1 MPTFSLTID
10 GVSIPKSNCIMP
22 AKYNDHLDEQLD
34 MATVSVF
41 GVTTEIFKPFCKVTI
56 TAEGAPRENE
66 PTIVKHYR
74 LMSDMGTE
82 SPNGTGKY
90 RHDLTLIEETK
101 FLEGFLVE
109 SLCVTNAGGR
119 QYTQVT
125 PTIDTA
131 QGDKPV
137 DILFTDDNK
146 TPYAISD
153 LFNLPNITPFSY
165 SGTGMI
171 DYQQTI
177 KVTLTNSK
185 NQSGTVVYNNTST
198 SFTGTVNQSVSIS
211 SGANVFEYEYS
222 YSYNLHGADVS
233 VTQKST
239 FTIYGQ
245 PNYYPL
251 KPWTYK
257 EVIERALE
265 LCEPRIW
272 NKTATR
278 TEART
283 QSVTVYPTGT
293 TGRRTFSETIAVTDG
308 TVESISITNKSE
320 LIPLGIIASASVR
333 PGGFSIN
340 GTAPEVGYA
349 SYIIDV
355 SYTVSM
361 IGDYVVPPRFNF
373 RYNDPNDAHEID
385 VFDNL
390 APEFTFTRCTLR
402 ELLQE
407 IGGALNK
414 EPRLDENDNV
424 YFVDFGGKETATF
437 LSAKTNTVKLLNQY
451 PYIKKTQSW
460 ELEQACTRLDAHV
473 DNFVNQISVGDATV
487 GQPYLDGAQSLRT
500 DSAYVR
506 VTEETAIFPS
516 ALPILKINAFRWVD
530 RDGLA
535 GNTWARYDIT
545 NFVFEKTVYDSQLS
559 NYSTAYPVSKA
570 YGIYYTQGE
579 KNIGGLFFE
588 NTEWSGGIF
597 ANPAIVNILRA
608 VTGNNSLLSGA
619 SAADYAKLCFELEY
633 IPIYSARVQHGKQYT
648 GDFLAFPRTI
658 AHNQSANMVEAQYYG
673 ENIKGMAE
681 RLGNVEKAFTFQC
694 RYASTIPQAGQKWD
708 DDYFI
713 SDVAVEITNPCF
725 KVTVGL
731 TKNFNRMSKY
741 IGANSYRRIYEV
753 SERMV
758 QERNTIYT
766 DYLVIV
772 PDSYMA
778 PMEYSADFLFG
789 FYGFTGVYSTFT
801 QTRYSIATRFGIMEK
816 VSSVRIQGETKNGN
830 ETLPEV
836 ILPVVAS
843 AFGNVMEFSYSFQD
857 NFSAGQK
864 IVYQQND
871 NITGYFTTEVQY
883 CDYYGRMYYEN
894 IDFLSVNTTTASNT
908 PPTNP
913 DELPEY
919 VTYVSNP
926 NLTRVAGTGSNTPI
940 ICRKDSREAL
950 SGVYAVEFVTTMK
963 DYVIGSALASN
974 NIMVSGM
981 NANAKAQIVILQNP
995 IDKLSRYVD
1004 LSAGNVAATYEVG
1017 INLLGT
1023 FDTPYIRSLGVSATA
1038 AGAAWAIVTPKYNGT
1053 SYTVEDEDGNTE
1065 TFTPQYGGEL
1075 LVGQNTTVNVGDT
1088 IARFKIV
1095 GTHDIFKFI
1104 EEQED

>member
-1 MPTFSLTID
+1 MPTYSLTID

-66 PTIVKHYR
+66 PTITRYYR
-74 LMSDMGTE
+74 LMEDRAEE
-82 SPNGTGKY
+82 SPVGTGKY

-131 QGDKPV
+131 QGDTPV

-165 SGTGMI
+165 SGTGMT
-171 DYQQTI
+171 DYQQTL

-185 NQSGTVVYNNTST
+185 NQSGTVVYNDTST
-198 SFTGTVNQSVSIS
+198 SFTGTVSQSVSIS

-272 NKTATR
+272 NKGA
-278 TEART
+278 
-283 QSVTVYPTGT
+283 
-293 TGRRTFSETIAVTDG
+293 
-308 TVESISITNKSE
+308 
-320 LIPLGIIASASVR
+320 
-333 PGGFSIN
+333 
-340 GTAPEVGYA
+340 
-349 SYIIDV
+349 
-355 SYTVSM
+355 
-361 IGDYVVPPRFNF
+361 GDYIVPPRFTF

-424 YFVDFGGKETATF
+424 YFVDFGGKEMATF
-437 LSAKTNTVKLLNQY
+437 LSAKTNTVKPLNQY

-608 VTGNNSLLSGA
+608 VTGNDSLLSGA

-694 RYASTIPQAGQKWD
+694 QYASTIPQAGQKWD

-772 PDSYMA
+772 PSSYTPTA
-778 PMEYSADFLFG
+778 YSADFLFG
-789 FYGFTGVYSTFT
+789 FYGFTGIYSTFT

-864 IVYQQND
+864 IVAQQIN
-871 NITGYFTTEVQY
+871 NNTSYFTTEVQY
-883 CDYYGRMYYEN
+883 CDYHGRMYYEN

-926 NLTRVAGTGSNTPI
+926 NLKSVAGTGSNTPI

-995 IDKLSRYVD
+995 LDKLSRYID

-1023 FDTPYIRSLGVSATA
+1023 FDTPFIRSLGVSATA

-1075 LVGQNTTVNVGDT
+1075 LVGQNITVNVGDT
-1088 IARFKIV
+1088 IAQFKIV

>member
-1 MPTFSLTID
+1 MPTYSLTID

-131 QGDKPV
+131 QGDTPV

-165 SGTGMI
+165 SGTGMT
-171 DYQQTI
+171 DYQQTL

-185 NQSGTVVYNNTST
+185 NQSGTVVYNDTST
-198 SFTGTVNQSVSIS
+198 SFTGTVSQSVSIS

-272 NKTATR
+272 NKT
-278 TEART
+278 TE
-283 QSVTVYPTGT
+283 
-293 TGRRTFSETIAVTDG
+293 E
-308 TVESISITNKSE
+308 
-320 LIPLGIIASASVR
+320 
-333 PGGFSIN
+333 
-340 GTAPEVGYA
+340 
-349 SYIIDV
+349 
-355 SYTVSM
+355 
-361 IGDYVVPPRFNF
+361 YVVPPRFTF

-424 YFVDFGGKETATF
+424 YFVDFGGTELATF
-437 LSAKTNTVKLLNQY
+437 LSAKTNTVKPLNEY

-506 VTEETAIFPS
+506 VAEETAIFPS
-516 ALPILKINAFRWVD
+516 ALPILKINAFHWVD

-608 VTGNNSLLSGA
+608 VTGNNSLLNGA

-772 PDSYMA
+772 PGDYPA
-778 PMEYSADFLFG
+778 PTNYGYDFLFLSDG
-789 FYGFTGVYSTFT
+789 FENVYNTFFVIYGLSHART
-801 QTRYSIATRFGIMEK
+801 K
-816 VSSVRIQGETKNGN
+816 VSAAIIQGETKNGN

-843 AFGNVMEFSYSFQD
+843 AFGNVMEFSWSYKD

-883 CDYYGRMYYEN
+883 CDYYGRLYYEN
-894 IDFLSVNTTTASNT
+894 ISLMCMGDTVLAD
-908 PPTNP
+908 P
-913 DELPEY
+913 DALPEY
-919 VTYVSNP
+919 SADTSDTNYPIAKTVSNY
-926 NLTRVAGTGSNTPI
+926 PI
-940 ICRKDSREAL
+940 VCRKDSREAL
-950 SGVYAVEFVTTMK
+950 SGTYAVEFVTTMK
-963 DYVIGSALASN
+963 DIVIGSALASN
-974 NIMVSGM
+974 NPLVAGFG
-981 NANAKAQIVILQNP
+981 AQRPPRLYILKKPLN
-995 IDKLSRYVD
+995 KLSRYVD
-1004 LSAGNVAATYEVG
+1004 LSDDNVAWWTSIVNSPTVTGLVITLENQNGPA
-1017 INLLGT
+1017 
-1023 FDTPYIRSLGVSATA
+1023 PYIKSDGFESTVS
-1038 AGAAWAIVTPKYNGT
+1038 GAAWAIVTPKYNGT

-1088 IARFKIV
+1088 IAQFKIV

>member
-1 MPTFSLTID
+1 MPTYSLTID

-41 GVTTEIFKPFCKVTI
+41 GVTTEIFKPFCKVSI
-56 TAEGAPRENE
+56 SAEGAARENE
-66 PTIVKHYR
+66 PTITRYYR
-74 LMSDMGTE
+74 LMEDRAEE
-82 SPNGTGKY
+82 SPVGTGKY

-131 QGDKPV
+131 QGDTSV

-153 LFNLPNITPFSY
+153 LFKLPNITPFSY

-272 NKTATR
+272 NKTT
-278 TEART
+278 
-283 QSVTVYPTGT
+283 
-293 TGRRTFSETIAVTDG
+293 
-308 TVESISITNKSE
+308 
-320 LIPLGIIASASVR
+320 
-333 PGGFSIN
+333 
-340 GTAPEVGYA
+340 
-349 SYIIDV
+349 
-355 SYTVSM
+355 
-361 IGDYVVPPRFNF
+361 GDYVVPPRFTF

-424 YFVDFGGKETATF
+424 YFVDFGGKELATF
-437 LSAKTNTVKLLNQY
+437 LSAKTNTVKPLNEY

-535 GNTWARYDIT
+535 GTTWARYDIT

-570 YGIYYTQGE
+570 YGVYYTQGE

-588 NTEWSGGIF
+588 NTEWSGGVF

-608 VTGNNSLLSGA
+608 VTGNNSLLNGA

-772 PDSYMA
+772 PGDYTVPTSYGN
-778 PMEYSADFLFG
+778 DFLFLSDG
-789 FYGFTGVYSTFT
+789 FENVYNTFFVVYGLSHART
-801 QTRYSIATRFGIMEK
+801 K
-816 VSSVRIQGETKNGN
+816 VSAAIIQGETKNGN

-843 AFGNVMEFSYSFQD
+843 AFGNVMEFSWSYKD

-871 NITGYFTTEVQY
+871 NITGYFTTEVQC

-894 IDFLSVNTTTASNT
+894 ISLMCMDDTVLAD
-908 PPTNP
+908 P
-913 DELPEY
+913 DALPEY
-919 VTYVSNP
+919 SADTSDTNYPIAKTVSNY
-926 NLTRVAGTGSNTPI
+926 PI
-940 ICRKDSREAL
+940 VCRKDSREAL
-950 SGVYAVEFVTTMK
+950 SGTYAVEFVTTMK
-963 DYVIGSALASN
+963 DIVIGSALASN
-974 NIMVSGM
+974 NPLVAGFG
-981 NANAKAQIVILQNP
+981 AQRPPRLYILKKPLN
-995 IDKLSRYVD
+995 KLSRYVD
-1004 LSAGNVAATYEVG
+1004 LSDDNVAWWTSIVNSPTVTG
-1017 INLLGT
+1017 LVIT
-1023 FDTPYIRSLGVSATA
+1023 FENQNGSAPYIQSGGFESTVS
-1038 AGAAWAIVTPKYNGT
+1038 GAAWAIVTPKYNGT

-1075 LVGQNTTVNVGDT
+1075 LIGQNITVNVGDT
-1088 IARFKIV
+1088 IAQFKIV

>member
-1 MPTFSLTID
+1 MPTYSLTID

-41 GVTTEIFKPFCKVTI
+41 GVTTEIFKPFCKVSISVT
-56 TAEGAPRENE
+56 GAQRENE
-66 PTIVKHYR
+66 PTITRYYR
-74 LMSDMGTE
+74 LMEDRAEE
-82 SPNGTGKY
+82 SPVGTGKY

-119 QYTQVT
+119 NYERLYPVLENVEYSFGT
-125 PTIDTA
+125 PSASDVLTSS
-131 QGDKPV
+131 
-137 DILFTDDNK
+137 FE
-146 TPYAISD
+146 TPA
-153 LFNLPNITPFSY
+153 L
-165 SGTGMI
+165 
-171 DYQQTI
+171 
-177 KVTLTNSK
+177 
-185 NQSGTVVYNNTST
+185 TST
-198 SFTGTVNQSVSIS
+198 SIAFPSAGYIYTNLTTIPTSEMGYIELSAVVQYPDGTSENFNYAGNDPLASPGSFMPK
-211 SGANVFEYEYS
+211 SGINRI
-222 YSYNLHGADVS
+222 
-233 VTQKST
+233 TWTST
-239 FTIYGQ
+239 IQNGNYRLKYDTYIYGQ

-272 NKTATR
+272 NKTR
-278 TEART
+278 E
-283 QSVTVYPTGT
+283 
-293 TGRRTFSETIAVTDG
+293 
-308 TVESISITNKSE
+308 
-320 LIPLGIIASASVR
+320 
-333 PGGFSIN
+333 
-340 GTAPEVGYA
+340 
-349 SYIIDV
+349 
-355 SYTVSM
+355 
-361 IGDYVVPPRFNF
+361 DYVVPPRFTF

-424 YFVDFGGKETATF
+424 YFVDFGGKELATF
-437 LSAKTNTVKLLNQY
+437 LSAKTNTVKPLNQY

-506 VTEETAIFPS
+506 VTEDTAIFPS

-535 GNTWARYDIT
+535 GTTWARYDIT

-608 VTGNNSLLSGA
+608 VTGNNSLLNGA

-778 PMEYSADFLFG
+778 PTEYSADFLFG

-883 CDYYGRMYYEN
+883 CDYHGRMYYEN

-913 DELPEY
+913 DDLPEY
-919 VTYVSNP
+919 VTYASNP
-926 NLTRVAGTGSNTPI
+926 NLTRVAGTGSNAPI

-995 IDKLSRYVD
+995 LDKLSRYVD

-1023 FDTPYIRSLGVSATA
+1023 FDTPFIHSLGVSATA

>member
-1 MPTFSLTID
+1 MPTYSLTID

-22 AKYNDHLDEQLD
+22 AKYSDHLDEQLD
-34 MATVSVF
+34 MATISVF
-41 GVTTEIFKPFCKVTI
+41 GVTTEIFKPFCKVSI
-56 TAEGAPRENE
+56 SAEGAARENE
-66 PTIVKHYR
+66 PTITRYYR
-74 LMSDMGTE
+74 LMEDRAEE
-82 SPNGTGKY
+82 SPIGTGKY

-131 QGDKPV
+131 QGDTSV

-153 LFNLPNITPFSY
+153 LFKLPNITPFSY

-185 NQSGTVVYNNTST
+185 NQSGTVVYNDTST
-198 SFTGTVNQSVSIS
+198 SFTGTVSQSVSIS

-272 NKTATR
+272 NKRA
-278 TEART
+278 E
-283 QSVTVYPTGT
+283 
-293 TGRRTFSETIAVTDG
+293 
-308 TVESISITNKSE
+308 
-320 LIPLGIIASASVR
+320 
-333 PGGFSIN
+333 
-340 GTAPEVGYA
+340 
-349 SYIIDV
+349 
-355 SYTVSM
+355 
-361 IGDYVVPPRFNF
+361 DYVVAPRFTF
-373 RYNDPNDAHEID
+373 RYNDPSDAHEID

-424 YFVDFGGKETATF
+424 YFVDFGGKEMATF
-437 LSAKTNTVKLLNQY
+437 LSAKTNTVKPLNQY

-535 GNTWARYDIT
+535 GTTWARYDIT

-588 NTEWSGGIF
+588 NTEWSGGVF

-608 VTGNNSLLSGA
+608 VTGNDNLLSGA

-713 SDVAVEITNPCF
+713 SDVAVEISNPCF

-772 PDSYMA
+772 PGDYPA
-778 PMEYSADFLFG
+778 PTNYGYDFLFLSDG
-789 FYGFTGVYSTFT
+789 FENVYNTFFVVYELSHART
-801 QTRYSIATRFGIMEK
+801 K
-816 VSSVRIQGETKNGN
+816 VSAAIIQGETKNGN

-843 AFGNVMEFSYSFQD
+843 AFGNVMEFSWSYKD

-883 CDYYGRMYYEN
+883 CDYYGRLYYEN
-894 IDFLSVNTTTASNT
+894 ISLICMGDTVLAD
-908 PPTNP
+908 P
-913 DELPEY
+913 DALPEY
-919 VTYVSNP
+919 SADTSDTNYPIAKTVSNY
-926 NLTRVAGTGSNTPI
+926 PI
-940 ICRKDSREAL
+940 VCRKDSREAL
-950 SGVYAVEFVTTMK
+950 SGTYAVEFVTTMK
-963 DYVIGSALASN
+963 DYVIGSALASLN
-974 NIMVSGM
+974 PLVIGFG
-981 NANAKAQIVILQNP
+981 AQRPPRLYILKKPLN
-995 IDKLSRYVD
+995 KLSRYVD
-1004 LSAGNVAATYEVG
+1004 LSDDNVVWWQSIVNSPTVTG
-1017 INLLGT
+1017 LVIT
-1023 FDTPYIRSLGVSATA
+1023 FENQNGPAPYIKSDGLESTVS
-1038 AGAAWAIVTPKYNGT
+1038 GKAWAIATPKYNGT

-1075 LVGQNTTVNVGDT
+1075 LIGQNTEIAVGDT
-1088 IARFKIV
+1088 IAQFKIV

>member
-1 MPTFSLTID
+1 MPTYSLTIN

-131 QGDKPV
+131 QGDTPV

-153 LFNLPNITPFSY
+153 LFKLPNITPFSY

-185 NQSGTVVYNNTST
+185 NQSGTVVYNDTST
-198 SFTGTVNQSVSIS
+198 SFTGAVNQSVSIL

-222 YSYNLHGADVS
+222 YSYNLHGTDVS

-272 NKTATR
+272 NKT
-278 TEART
+278 TE
-283 QSVTVYPTGT
+283 
-293 TGRRTFSETIAVTDG
+293 D
-308 TVESISITNKSE
+308 
-320 LIPLGIIASASVR
+320 
-333 PGGFSIN
+333 
-340 GTAPEVGYA
+340 
-349 SYIIDV
+349 YI
-355 SYTVSM
+355 
-361 IGDYVVPPRFNF
+361 VPPRFTF
-373 RYNDPNDAHEID
+373 RYNDPNDAHETD

-424 YFVDFGGKETATF
+424 YFVDFGGTELATF
-437 LSAKTNTVKLLNQY
+437 LSAKTNTVKPLNQY

-487 GQPYLDGAQSLRT
+487 GQPYLDGAQSMRT

-535 GNTWARYDIT
+535 GTTWARYDIT

-608 VTGNNSLLSGA
+608 VTGNNSLLNGA
-619 SAADYAKLCFELEY
+619 EAADYAKLCFELEY

-778 PMEYSADFLFG
+778 PMEYSDDFLFG

-864 IVYQQND
+864 IVAQQVN
-871 NITGYFTTEVQY
+871 NNTSYFTTAVQY

-926 NLTRVAGTGSNTPI
+926 NLTSVAGTGSNTPI

-981 NANAKAQIVILQNP
+981 NENAKAQIVILKKP

-1004 LSAGNVAATYEVG
+1004 LSAGNVAATYEVSVD
-1017 INLLGT
+1017 LLGT

-1075 LVGQNTTVNVGDT
+1075 LIGQNTTVNVGDT
-1088 IARFKIV
+1088 IAQFKIV

-1104 EEQED
+1104 EDQED

>member
-1 MPTFSLTID
+1 MPTCSLTID

-22 AKYNDHLDEQLD
+22 AKYNEHLDEQLD

-131 QGDKPV
+131 QGDTPV

-146 TPYAISD
+146 TPYTISD
-153 LFNLPNITPFSY
+153 LFNLPNITPYSY

-185 NQSGTVVYNNTST
+185 NQSGTIVYNNTST
-198 SFTGTVNQSVSIS
+198 SFTGTVSQSVSIS

-222 YSYNLHGADVS
+222 YSYNLHGTDVS

-245 PNYYPL
+245 TNYYPL

-265 LCEPRIW
+265 LCEPLIW
-272 NKTATR
+272 DFGATKIQ
-278 TEART
+278 T
-283 QSVTVYPTGT
+283 QNQSMEISLNGNPPS
-293 TGRRTFSETIAVTDG
+293 FSETG
-308 TVESISITNKSE
+308 TITG
-320 LIPLGIIASASVR
+320 GIISSAVILNKAEFIRAGIRIGITYTDTTYTVTASANSTPV
-333 PGGFSIN
+333 PIL
-340 GTAPEVGYA
+340 TAQ
-349 SYIIDV
+349 IKI
-355 SYTVSM
+355 TVQSQ
-361 IGDYVVPPRFNF
+361 GDYVVPPRFTF
-373 RYNDPNDAHEID
+373 RYNDPNNAHEID

-424 YFVDFGGKETATF
+424 YFVDFGGKELATF
-437 LSAKTNTVKLLNQY
+437 LSAKTNTVKPLNEY

-516 ALPILKINAFRWVD
+516 ALPILKINTFRWVD

-535 GNTWARYDIT
+535 GTTWARYDIT

-570 YGIYYTQGE
+570 YGVYYTQGE

-588 NTEWSGGIF
+588 NTEWSGGVF

-658 AHNQSANMVEAQYYG
+658 AHNQSANMVEAQYFG

-741 IGANSYRRIYEV
+741 IGANSYRRIFEV

-772 PDSYMA
+772 PDSYTV
-778 PMEYSADFLFG
+778 PTEYSADFLFG
-789 FYGFTGVYSTFT
+789 FYGFTGVYSTFK
-801 QTRYSIATRFGIMEK
+801 QERYTGATRFGIMEK

-894 IDFLSVNTTTASNT
+894 VDFLSVDTTSSSPN

-919 VTYVSNP
+919 VTCGSRP

-981 NANAKAQIVILQNP
+981 NANAKAQIVILKKP

-1004 LSAGNVAATYEVG
+1004 LSAGNVAATYEVSVD
-1017 INLLGT
+1017 LLGT
-1023 FDTPYIRSLGVSATA
+1023 FNTPYIRSLGVSATA

-1053 SYTVEDEDGNTE
+1053 PYTVEDEDGNTE

-1075 LVGQNTTVNVGDT
+1075 LVGQNITVNVGDT

>member
-1 MPTFSLTID
+1 MPTYSLTID

-41 GVTTEIFKPFCKVTI
+41 GVTTEIFKPFCKVSI
-56 TAEGAPRENE
+56 SAEGAARENE
-66 PTIVKHYR
+66 PTITRYYR
-74 LMSDMGTE
+74 LMEDRAEE
-82 SPNGTGKY
+82 SPVGTGKY

-109 SLCVTNAGGR
+109 SLCVTNAGGI
-119 QYTQVT
+119 QYEEVT
-125 PTIDTA
+125 ASLTNTEGGIA
-131 QGDKPV
+131 NNLVG
-137 DILFTDDNK
+137 LSNLK
-146 TPYAISD
+146 TPVLIGQSVTLPYPNPDD
-153 LFNLPNITPFSY
+153 LGGTTRY
-165 SGTGMI
+165 SGLITITYNDGTTDNLAILSDGSIAKGGTFVAKTGINIISYNYELFDTNPLNPTPAI
-171 DYQQTI
+171 DYAGEI
-177 KVTLTNSK
+177 N
-185 NQSGTVVYNNTST
+185 
-198 SFTGTVNQSVSIS
+198 
-211 SGANVFEYEYS
+211 
-222 YSYNLHGADVS
+222 
-233 VTQKST
+233 
-239 FTIYGQ
+239 IYGQ

-251 KPWTYK
+251 KPWTYLD
-257 EVIERALE
+257 VINRALE
-265 LCEPRIW
+265 LCEPLIW
-272 NKTATR
+272 DFGATKIQ
-278 TEART
+278 T
-283 QSVTVYPTGT
+283 QNQSMEISLNGNPPS
-293 TGRRTFSETIAVTDG
+293 FSETG
-308 TVESISITNKSE
+308 TITG
-320 LIPLGIIASASVR
+320 GIISSAVILNKAEFIRAGIRIGITYTDTTYTVTASANSTPV
-333 PGGFSIN
+333 PIL
-340 GTAPEVGYA
+340 TAQIE
-349 SYIIDV
+349 I
-355 SYTVSM
+355 TVQSQ
-361 IGDYVVPPRFNF
+361 GDYVVPPRFTF

-473 DNFVNQISVGDATV
+473 DNFVNQISVGNSTI
-487 GQPYLDGAQSLRT
+487 GQPFLGGAQSLRT
-500 DSAYVR
+500 DSAYIR
-506 VTEETAIFPS
+506 VTEDSAIFPS

-535 GNTWARYDIT
+535 GSAWARYDIT

-559 NYSTAYPVSKA
+559 NYSTAYPASKA

-694 RYASTIPQAGQKWD
+694 QYASTIPQAGQKWD

-772 PDSYMA
+772 PDSYTV
-778 PMEYSADFLFG
+778 PTEYSADFLFS
-789 FYGFTGVYSTFT
+789 FYGFTGIYSTFK
-801 QTRYSIATRFGIMEK
+801 QERYTGATRFGIMEK

-836 ILPVVAS
+836 MLPVVAS
-843 AFGNVMEFSYSFQD
+843 AFGNVMEFSYSFKD

-864 IVYQQND
+864 IVYQNND

-894 IDFLSVNTTTASNT
+894 VDFLSVDTTSSSPN

-919 VTYVSNP
+919 VTYSSRP

-963 DYVIGSALASN
+963 DYVIGSALAVN

-981 NANAKAQIVILQNP
+981 NANAKAQIVILKKP

-1004 LSAGNVAATYEVG
+1004 LSAGNVAATYEVSVD
-1017 INLLGT
+1017 LLGT
-1023 FDTPYIRSLGVSATA
+1023 FETPYVRSLGVSATA

-1088 IARFKIV
+1088 IAQFKIV

-1104 EEQED
+1104 EDQED

>member
-1 MPTFSLTID
+1 MPTYSLTID

-41 GVTTEIFKPFCKVTI
+41 GVTTEIFKPFCKVLI
-56 TAEGAPRENE
+56 SAEGAARENE

-131 QGDKPV
+131 QGDTPV

-165 SGTGMI
+165 SGTGMTN
-171 DYQQTI
+171 YQQTI
-177 KVTLTNSK
+177 KVTLINSK
-185 NQSGTVVYNNTST
+185 NQSGTVVYNDTST
-198 SFTGTVNQSVSIS
+198 SFTGTVSQSVSIS

-222 YSYNLHGADVS
+222 YSYNLHGADAS

-272 NKTATR
+272 NKTT
-278 TEART
+278 
-283 QSVTVYPTGT
+283 
-293 TGRRTFSETIAVTDG
+293 
-308 TVESISITNKSE
+308 
-320 LIPLGIIASASVR
+320 
-333 PGGFSIN
+333 
-340 GTAPEVGYA
+340 
-349 SYIIDV
+349 
-355 SYTVSM
+355 
-361 IGDYVVPPRFNF
+361 GDYIVPPRFTF

-424 YFVDFGGKETATF
+424 YFVDFGGKELATF
-437 LSAKTNTVKLLNQY
+437 LSAKTNTVKPLNEY

-506 VTEETAIFPS
+506 VTEDTAIFPS

-535 GNTWARYDIT
+535 GSAWARYDIT

-772 PDSYMA
+772 PGDYPA
-778 PMEYSADFLFG
+778 PTNYGYDFLFLSDG
-789 FYGFTGVYSTFT
+789 FENVYNTFFVIYGLSHART
-801 QTRYSIATRFGIMEK
+801 K
-816 VSSVRIQGETKNGN
+816 VSAAIIQGETKNGN

-843 AFGNVMEFSYSFQD
+843 AFGNVMEFSWSYKD

-883 CDYYGRMYYEN
+883 CDYYGRLYYEN
-894 IDFLSVNTTTASNT
+894 ISLLCMGDSVLAD
-908 PPTNP
+908 P
-913 DELPEY
+913 DALPEY
-919 VTYVSNP
+919 SADTSDTNYPIAKTVSNY
-926 NLTRVAGTGSNTPI
+926 PI
-940 ICRKDSREAL
+940 VCRKDSREAL
-950 SGVYAVEFVTTMK
+950 SGTYAVEFVTTMK
-963 DYVIGSALASN
+963 DIVIGSALSSN
-974 NIMVSGM
+974 NPLVAGFGAQR
-981 NANAKAQIVILQNP
+981 NAYLYILKKPLN
-995 IDKLSRYVD
+995 KLSRYVD
-1004 LSAGNVAATYEVG
+1004 LSDDNVAWWTSIVNSSTVTG
-1017 INLLGT
+1017 FVIT
-1023 FDTPYIRSLGVSATA
+1023 FENQNGPAPYIQSGGLESTVS
-1038 AGAAWAIVTPKYNGT
+1038 GKAWAIATPKYNGT

-1075 LVGQNTTVNVGDT
+1075 LIGQNTEIAVGDT
-1088 IARFKIV
+1088 IAQFKIV

>member
-1 MPTFSLTID
+1 MPTYSLTID

-131 QGDKPV
+131 QGDTPV

-165 SGTGMI
+165 SGTGMT

-185 NQSGTVVYNNTST
+185 NQSGTVVYNDTST
-198 SFTGTVNQSVSIS
+198 SFTGTVSQSVSIS

-245 PNYYPL
+245 PNYCPL

-265 LCEPRIW
+265 LCEPLIW
-272 NKTATR
+272 DFGATKIQ
-278 TEART
+278 T
-283 QSVTVYPTGT
+283 QNQSMEISLSGNPPS
-293 TGRRTFSETIAVTDG
+293 FSETG
-308 TVESISITNKSE
+308 TITG
-320 LIPLGIIASASVR
+320 GIISSAVILNKAEFIRAGIRIGITYTDTTYTVTASANSTPV
-333 PGGFSIN
+333 PIL
-340 GTAPEVGYA
+340 TAQ
-349 SYIIDV
+349 IKI
-355 SYTVSM
+355 TVQSQ
-361 IGDYVVPPRFNF
+361 GDYVVPPRFTF

-424 YFVDFGGKETATF
+424 YFVDFGGTELATF
-437 LSAKTNTVKLLNQY
+437 LSAKTNTVKPLNQY

-535 GNTWARYDIT
+535 GTTWARYDIT

-588 NTEWSGGIF
+588 NTEWSGGVF

-619 SAADYAKLCFELEY
+619 EAADYAKLCFELEY

-772 PDSYMA
+772 PDSYIA

-801 QTRYSIATRFGIMEK
+801 QTRYSIVTRFGIMEK

-843 AFGNVMEFSYSFQD
+843 AFGNVMEFSYSFKD

-894 IDFLSVNTTTASNT
+894 IDFLSVDTTTASNT

-913 DELPEY
+913 DDLPEY
-919 VTYVSNP
+919 VTYASYP
-926 NLTRVAGTGSNTPI
+926 NLTRVAGTGSNAPI

-963 DYVIGSALASN
+963 DYVIGSALAAN

-995 IDKLSRYVD
+995 LDKLSRYVD

-1017 INLLGT
+1017 IDLLGA

-1053 SYTVEDEDGNTE
+1053 SYTVDEDGNTE

-1075 LVGQNTTVNVGDT
+1075 LIGQNITVNVGDT
-1088 IARFKIV
+1088 IAQFKIV

>member
-1 MPTFSLTID
+1 MPTYSLTID

-41 GVTTEIFKPFCKVTI
+41 GVSTEIFKPFCKVSI
-56 TAEGAPRENE
+56 SAEGAARENE
-66 PTIVKHYR
+66 PTITRYYR
-74 LMSDMGTE
+74 LMEDRAEE
-82 SPNGTGKY
+82 SPVGTGKY

-119 QYTQVT
+119 NYERLYPVLENVEYSFGT
-125 PTIDTA
+125 PSASDVLTSS
-131 QGDKPV
+131 
-137 DILFTDDNK
+137 FE
-146 TPYAISD
+146 TPA
-153 LFNLPNITPFSY
+153 L
-165 SGTGMI
+165 
-171 DYQQTI
+171 
-177 KVTLTNSK
+177 
-185 NQSGTVVYNNTST
+185 TST
-198 SFTGTVNQSVSIS
+198 SIAFPSAGYIYTNLTTIPTSEMGHIELSAVVQYPDGTSENFNYAGNDPLASPGSFMPK
-211 SGANVFEYEYS
+211 SGINRI
-222 YSYNLHGADVS
+222 
-233 VTQKST
+233 TWTST
-239 FTIYGQ
+239 IQNGGYYLKYDTYIYGQ

-308 TVESISITNKSE
+308 TVESISITNTSE

-361 IGDYVVPPRFNF
+361 IGDYIVPPRFNF

-424 YFVDFGGKETATF
+424 YFVDFGGKELATF
-437 LSAKTNTVKLLNQY
+437 LSVKTNTVKPLNEY

-772 PDSYMA
+772 PDSYIA

-963 DYVIGSALASN
+963 DYVIGSALAAN

-1004 LSAGNVAATYEVG
+1004 LSAGNVAATYEVSVS
-1017 INLLGT
+1017 ILGT
-1023 FDTPYIRSLGVSATA
+1023 FDTPYIHSLGVSATA

>member
-1 MPTFSLTID
+1 
-10 GVSIPKSNCIMP
+10 MP

-41 GVTTEIFKPFCKVTI
+41 GVTTEIFKPFCKVSISVT
-56 TAEGAPRENE
+56 GAQRENE
-66 PTIVKHYR
+66 PTITRYYR
-74 LMSDMGTE
+74 LMEDRAEE
-82 SPNGTGKY
+82 SPVGTGKY

-119 QYTQVT
+119 NYERLYPVLENVEYSFGT
-125 PTIDTA
+125 PSASDVLTSS
-131 QGDKPV
+131 
-137 DILFTDDNK
+137 FE
-146 TPYAISD
+146 TPA
-153 LFNLPNITPFSY
+153 L
-165 SGTGMI
+165 
-171 DYQQTI
+171 
-177 KVTLTNSK
+177 
-185 NQSGTVVYNNTST
+185 TST
-198 SFTGTVNQSVSIS
+198 SIAFPSAGYIYTNLTTIPTSEMGYIELSAVVQYPDGTSENFNYAGNDPLASPGSFMPK
-211 SGANVFEYEYS
+211 SGINRI
-222 YSYNLHGADVS
+222 
-233 VTQKST
+233 TWTST
-239 FTIYGQ
+239 IQNGNYRLKYDTYIYGQ

-272 NKTATR
+272 NKTR
-278 TEART
+278 E
-283 QSVTVYPTGT
+283 
-293 TGRRTFSETIAVTDG
+293 
-308 TVESISITNKSE
+308 
-320 LIPLGIIASASVR
+320 
-333 PGGFSIN
+333 
-340 GTAPEVGYA
+340 
-349 SYIIDV
+349 
-355 SYTVSM
+355 
-361 IGDYVVPPRFNF
+361 DYVVPPRFTF

-424 YFVDFGGKETATF
+424 YFVDFGGKELATF
-437 LSAKTNTVKLLNQY
+437 LSAKTNTVKPLNQY

-506 VTEETAIFPS
+506 VTEDTAIFPS

-535 GNTWARYDIT
+535 GTTWARYDIT

-608 VTGNNSLLSGA
+608 VTGNNSLLNGA

-778 PMEYSADFLFG
+778 PTEYSADFLFG

-883 CDYYGRMYYEN
+883 CDYHGRMYYEN

-913 DELPEY
+913 DDLPEY
-919 VTYVSNP
+919 VTYASNP
-926 NLTRVAGTGSNTPI
+926 NLTRVAGTGSNAPI

-995 IDKLSRYVD
+995 LDKLSRYVD

-1023 FDTPYIRSLGVSATA
+1023 FDTPFIHSLGVSATA

>member
-1 MPTFSLTID
+1 MPTYSLTIN

-41 GVTTEIFKPFCKVTI
+41 GVTTEIFKPFCKVSI

-131 QGDKPV
+131 QGDTPV

-153 LFNLPNITPFSY
+153 LFKLPNITPFSY

-185 NQSGTVVYNNTST
+185 NQSGTVVYNDTST
-198 SFTGTVNQSVSIS
+198 SFTGAVNQSVSIL

-222 YSYNLHGADVS
+222 YSYNLHGTDVS

-272 NKTATR
+272 NKR
-278 TEART
+278 T
-283 QSVTVYPTGT
+283 
-293 TGRRTFSETIAVTDG
+293 
-308 TVESISITNKSE
+308 
-320 LIPLGIIASASVR
+320 
-333 PGGFSIN
+333 
-340 GTAPEVGYA
+340 
-349 SYIIDV
+349 
-355 SYTVSM
+355 
-361 IGDYVVPPRFNF
+361 GDYVVPPRFTF
-373 RYNDPNDAHEID
+373 RYNDPNDEHETD

-424 YFVDFGGKETATF
+424 YFVDFGGTELATF
-437 LSAKTNTVKLLNQY
+437 LSAKTNTVKPLNQY

-535 GNTWARYDIT
+535 GTTWARYDIT

-608 VTGNNSLLSGA
+608 VTGNNSLLNGA
-619 SAADYAKLCFELEY
+619 EAADYAKLCFELEY

-772 PDSYMA
+772 PDSYIA
-778 PMEYSADFLFG
+778 PMEYSDDFLFG

-919 VTYVSNP
+919 VTYASNP
-926 NLTRVAGTGSNTPI
+926 NLTSVAGTGSNTPI
-940 ICRKDSREAL
+940 VCRKDSREAL
-950 SGVYAVEFVTTMK
+950 SGTYAVEFVTTMN

-995 IDKLSRYVD
+995 LDKLSRYVD

-1088 IARFKIV
+1088 IAQFKIV

-1104 EEQED
+1104 EDQED

>member
-1 MPTFSLTID
+1 MPTYSLTID

-41 GVTTEIFKPFCKVTI
+41 GVTTEIFKPFCKVSI
-56 TAEGAPRENE
+56 TAEGAQRENE
-66 PTIVKHYR
+66 PTITRYYR
-74 LMSDMGTE
+74 LMEDRATE
-82 SPNGTGKY
+82 SPVGTGKY

-119 QYTQVT
+119 QYQSVT
-125 PTIDTA
+125 AELVNGSSGTFNN
-131 QGDKPV
+131 
-137 DILFTDDNK
+137 ILDNLVGLSNIK
-146 TPYAISD
+146 TPVLIGESVTLPYPNPSD
-153 LFNLPNITPFSY
+153 VSGSSSRY
-165 SGTGMI
+165 SGNVTITFGDGTSESIAVLPTGGLANGGTFMAKSGLNLI
-171 DYQQTI
+171 HYDYEIFDSAGGTTTI
-177 KVTLTNSK
+177 PYY
-185 NQSGTVVYNNTST
+185 GD
-198 SFTGTVNQSVSIS
+198 I
-211 SGANVFEYEYS
+211 
-222 YSYNLHGADVS
+222 
-233 VTQKST
+233 
-239 FTIYGQ
+239 TIYGQ

-251 KPWTYK
+251 KPWTYLD
-257 EVIERALE
+257 VINRALE
-265 LCEPRIW
+265 LCEPLIW
-272 NKTATR
+272 DSGATKIQ
-278 TEART
+278 T
-283 QSVTVYPTGT
+283 QNQSMEISLSGNPPS
-293 TGRRTFSETIAVTDG
+293 FSETG
-308 TVESISITNKSE
+308 TITG
-320 LIPLGIIASASVR
+320 GIISSAVILNKAEFIRAGIRIGITYTDTTYTVTASANSTPV
-333 PGGFSIN
+333 PIL
-340 GTAPEVGYA
+340 TAQ
-349 SYIIDV
+349 IKI
-355 SYTVSM
+355 TVQSQ
-361 IGDYVVPPRFNF
+361 GDYVVPPRFTF

-424 YFVDFGGKETATF
+424 YFVDFGGKEMATF
-437 LSAKTNTVKLLNQY
+437 LSAKTNTVKPLNQY

-772 PDSYMA
+772 PGDYPA
-778 PMEYSADFLFG
+778 PTNYGYDFLFLSDG
-789 FYGFTGVYSTFT
+789 FENVYNTFFVVYELAHART
-801 QTRYSIATRFGIMEK
+801 K
-816 VSSVRIQGETKNGN
+816 VSAAIIQGETKNGN

-843 AFGNVMEFSYSFQD
+843 AFGNVMEFSWSYKD

-894 IDFLSVNTTTASNT
+894 ISLMCMGDSVLAD
-908 PPTNP
+908 P
-913 DELPEY
+913 DALPEY
-919 VTYVSNP
+919 SADTSDTNYPIAKTVSNY
-926 NLTRVAGTGSNTPI
+926 PI
-940 ICRKDSREAL
+940 VCRKDSREAL
-950 SGVYAVEFVTTMK
+950 SGTYAVEFVTTMP
-963 DYVIGSALASN
+963 DIVIGSALASN
-974 NIMVSGM
+974 NPLVAGFG
-981 NANAKAQIVILQNP
+981 AQRPPRLYILKKPLN
-995 IDKLSRYVD
+995 KLSRYVD
-1004 LSAGNVAATYEVG
+1004 LSDDNVAWWTSIVNSPTVTG
-1017 INLLGT
+1017 LVIT
-1023 FDTPYIRSLGVSATA
+1023 FENQNGPAPYIQSGGLESTVS
-1038 AGAAWAIVTPKYNGT
+1038 GKAWAIATPKYNGT

-1075 LVGQNTTVNVGDT
+1075 LIGQNTEIAVGDT
-1088 IARFKIV
+1088 IAQFKIV

>member
-1 MPTFSLTID
+1 MPTYSLTID
-10 GVSIPKSNCIMP
+10 GAYIPKSNCIMP

-41 GVTTEIFKPFCKVTI
+41 GVTTEIFKPFCKVSI
-56 TAEGAPRENE
+56 TAEGAQRENE
-66 PTIVKHYR
+66 PTITRYYR
-74 LMSDMGTE
+74 LMEDRATE
-82 SPNGTGKY
+82 SPVGTGKY

-119 QYTQVT
+119 QYQSVT
-125 PTIDTA
+125 AELVNGSSGTFNN
-131 QGDKPV
+131 
-137 DILFTDDNK
+137 ILDNLVGLSNIK
-146 TPYAISD
+146 TPVLIGESVTLPYPNPSD
-153 LFNLPNITPFSY
+153 VSGSSSRY
-165 SGTGMI
+165 SGNVTITFGDGTSESIAVLPTGGLANGGTFMAKSGLNLI
-171 DYQQTI
+171 HYDYEIFDSAGGTTTI
-177 KVTLTNSK
+177 PYY
-185 NQSGTVVYNNTST
+185 GD
-198 SFTGTVNQSVSIS
+198 I
-211 SGANVFEYEYS
+211 
-222 YSYNLHGADVS
+222 
-233 VTQKST
+233 
-239 FTIYGQ
+239 TIYGQ

-272 NKTATR
+272 NKRA
-278 TEART
+278 
-283 QSVTVYPTGT
+283 
-293 TGRRTFSETIAVTDG
+293 
-308 TVESISITNKSE
+308 
-320 LIPLGIIASASVR
+320 
-333 PGGFSIN
+333 
-340 GTAPEVGYA
+340 
-349 SYIIDV
+349 
-355 SYTVSM
+355 
-361 IGDYVVPPRFNF
+361 GDYIVPPRFIF

-424 YFVDFGGKETATF
+424 YFVDFGGTETATF
-437 LSAKTNTVKLLNQY
+437 LSAKTNTVKPLNQY

-506 VTEETAIFPS
+506 VTEDTAIFPS

-535 GNTWARYDIT
+535 GTTWARYDIT

-588 NTEWSGGIF
+588 NTEWSGGVF
-597 ANPAIVNILRA
+597 ASPAIVNILRA

-648 GDFLAFPRTI
+648 GDFLASPRTI

-772 PDSYMA
+772 PGDYPA
-778 PMEYSADFLFG
+778 PTNYGYDFLFLSDG
-789 FYGFTGVYSTFT
+789 FENVYNTFFVVYGLSHART
-801 QTRYSIATRFGIMEK
+801 K
-816 VSSVRIQGETKNGN
+816 VSAAIIHGETKNGN

-843 AFGNVMEFSYSFQD
+843 AFGNVMEFSWSYKN

-864 IVYQQND
+864 IVARQINNNTSYS
-871 NITGYFTTEVQY
+871 TTEVQY
-883 CDYYGRMYYEN
+883 CDYYGRLYYEN
-894 IDFLSVNTTTASNT
+894 ISLMCMGDTVLAD
-908 PPTNP
+908 P
-913 DELPEY
+913 DALPEY
-919 VTYVSNP
+919 SADTSDTNYPIAKTVSNY
-926 NLTRVAGTGSNTPI
+926 PI
-940 ICRKDSREAL
+940 VCRKDSREAL
-950 SGVYAVEFVTTMK
+950 SGTYAVEFVTTMK
-963 DYVIGSALASN
+963 DIVIGSALASN
-974 NIMVSGM
+974 NPLVIGFG
-981 NANAKAQIVILQNP
+981 AQRPPRLYILKKPLN
-995 IDKLSRYVD
+995 KLSRYVD
-1004 LSAGNVAATYEVG
+1004 LSDDNVVWWTS
-1017 INLLGT
+1017 INSSTVTGFVIT
-1023 FDTPYIRSLGVSATA
+1023 FENQNGPAPYIQSGGLESTVS
-1038 AGAAWAIVTPKYNGT
+1038 GKAWAIATPKYNGT

-1075 LVGQNTTVNVGDT
+1075 LIGQNTEIAVGDT
-1088 IARFKIV
+1088 IAQFKIV

>member
-1 MPTFSLTID
+1 MPTCSLTID
-10 GVSIPKSNCIMP
+10 GVSIPKSNGIMP
-22 AKYNDHLDEQLD
+22 AKYNEHLDEQLD

-131 QGDKPV
+131 QGDTPV

-153 LFNLPNITPFSY
+153 LFKLPNITPFSY
-165 SGTGMI
+165 SGSGIT

-185 NQSGTVVYNNTST
+185 NQSGTVVYNDTST
-198 SFTGTVNQSVSIS
+198 SFTGTVSQSVLIS

-272 NKTATR
+272 NKRA
-278 TEART
+278 
-283 QSVTVYPTGT
+283 
-293 TGRRTFSETIAVTDG
+293 
-308 TVESISITNKSE
+308 
-320 LIPLGIIASASVR
+320 
-333 PGGFSIN
+333 
-340 GTAPEVGYA
+340 
-349 SYIIDV
+349 
-355 SYTVSM
+355 
-361 IGDYVVPPRFNF
+361 GDYVVPPRFNF
-373 RYNDPNDAHEID
+373 RYNDPSNAHEID

-424 YFVDFGGKETATF
+424 YFVDFGGTELATF
-437 LSAKTNTVKLLNQY
+437 LSAKTNTVKPLNEY

-535 GNTWARYDIT
+535 GTTWARYDIT

-608 VTGNNSLLSGA
+608 VTGNNSLLNGA

-772 PDSYMA
+772 PGDYPA
-778 PMEYSADFLFG
+778 PTNYGYDFLFLSDG
-789 FYGFTGVYSTFT
+789 FENVYNTFFVIYGLSHART
-801 QTRYSIATRFGIMEK
+801 K
-816 VSSVRIQGETKNGN
+816 VSAAIIQGETKNGN

-843 AFGNVMEFSYSFQD
+843 AFGNVMEFSWSYKD

-883 CDYYGRMYYEN
+883 CDYYGRLYYEN
-894 IDFLSVNTTTASNT
+894 ISLMCMGDTVLAD
-908 PPTNP
+908 P
-913 DELPEY
+913 DALPEY
-919 VTYVSNP
+919 SADTSDTNYPIAKTVSNY
-926 NLTRVAGTGSNTPI
+926 PI
-940 ICRKDSREAL
+940 VCRKDSREAL
-950 SGVYAVEFVTTMK
+950 SGTYAVEFVTTMK
-963 DYVIGSALASN
+963 DIVIGSALASN
-974 NIMVSGM
+974 NPLVAGFG
-981 NANAKAQIVILQNP
+981 AQRPPRLYILKKPLN
-995 IDKLSRYVD
+995 KLSRYVD
-1004 LSAGNVAATYEVG
+1004 LSDDNVAWWTSIVNSPTVTG
-1017 INLLGT
+1017 LVVT
-1023 FDTPYIRSLGVSATA
+1023 FENQNGPAPYIQSGGFESTVS
-1038 AGAAWAIVTPKYNGT
+1038 GKAWAIATPKYNGT

-1075 LVGQNTTVNVGDT
+1075 LVGQNITVNVGDT
-1088 IARFKIV
+1088 IAQFKIV

>member
-1 MPTFSLTID
+1 MPTCSLTID

-41 GVTTEIFKPFCKVTI
+41 GVTTEIFKPFCKVSI
-56 TAEGAPRENE
+56 SAEGAARENE
-66 PTIVKHYR
+66 PTITRYYR
-74 LMSDMGTE
+74 LMEDRAEE
-82 SPNGTGKY
+82 SPIGTGKY

-119 QYTQVT
+119 NYERLYPVLENVEYSFGT
-125 PTIDTA
+125 PSASDVLTSS
-131 QGDKPV
+131 
-137 DILFTDDNK
+137 FE
-146 TPYAISD
+146 TPA
-153 LFNLPNITPFSY
+153 L
-165 SGTGMI
+165 
-171 DYQQTI
+171 
-177 KVTLTNSK
+177 
-185 NQSGTVVYNNTST
+185 TST
-198 SFTGTVNQSVSIS
+198 SIAFPSAGYIYTNLTTIPTSEMGHIELSAVVQYPDGTSENFNYAGNDPLASPGSFMPK
-211 SGANVFEYEYS
+211 SGINRI
-222 YSYNLHGADVS
+222 
-233 VTQKST
+233 TWTST
-239 FTIYGQ
+239 IQNGGYYLKYDTYIYGQ

-272 NKTATR
+272 NKT
-278 TEART
+278 TE
-283 QSVTVYPTGT
+283 
-293 TGRRTFSETIAVTDG
+293 
-308 TVESISITNKSE
+308 
-320 LIPLGIIASASVR
+320 
-333 PGGFSIN
+333 
-340 GTAPEVGYA
+340 
-349 SYIIDV
+349 
-355 SYTVSM
+355 
-361 IGDYVVPPRFNF
+361 DYVVAPRFTF

-424 YFVDFGGKETATF
+424 YFVDFGGKELATF
-437 LSAKTNTVKLLNQY
+437 LSAKTNTVKPLNQY

-516 ALPILKINAFRWVD
+516 ALPILKINTFRWVD

-535 GNTWARYDIT
+535 GTTWARYDIT

-588 NTEWSGGIF
+588 NTEWSGGVF

-608 VTGNNSLLSGA
+608 VTGNNSLLNGA

-772 PDSYMA
+772 PGDYPA
-778 PMEYSADFLFG
+778 PTNYGYDFLFLSDG
-789 FYGFTGVYSTFT
+789 FENVYNTFFVIYGLSHART
-801 QTRYSIATRFGIMEK
+801 K
-816 VSSVRIQGETKNGN
+816 VSAAIIQGETKNGN

-843 AFGNVMEFSYSFQD
+843 AFGNVMEFSWSYKD

-864 IVYQQND
+864 IVARQINNNTSYS
-871 NITGYFTTEVQY
+871 TTEVQY
-883 CDYYGRMYYEN
+883 CDYYGRLYYEN
-894 IDFLSVNTTTASNT
+894 ISLMCMGDTVLAD
-908 PPTNP
+908 P
-913 DELPEY
+913 DALPEY
-919 VTYVSNP
+919 SADTSDTNYPIAKTVSNY
-926 NLTRVAGTGSNTPI
+926 PI
-940 ICRKDSREAL
+940 VCRKDSREAL
-950 SGVYAVEFVTTMK
+950 SGTYAVEFVTTMK
-963 DYVIGSALASN
+963 DIVIGSALASN
-974 NIMVSGM
+974 NPLVAGFG
-981 NANAKAQIVILQNP
+981 AQRPPRLYILKKPLN
-995 IDKLSRYVD
+995 KLSRYVD
-1004 LSAGNVAATYEVG
+1004 LSDDNVAWWTSIVNSPTVTG
-1017 INLLGT
+1017 LVIT
-1023 FDTPYIRSLGVSATA
+1023 FENQNGSAPYIQSGGFESTVS
-1038 AGAAWAIVTPKYNGT
+1038 GAAWAIVTPKYNGT

-1075 LVGQNTTVNVGDT
+1075 LIGQNITVNVGDT
-1088 IARFKIV
+1088 IAQFKIV

>member
-1 MPTFSLTID
+1 MPTYSLTID
-10 GVSIPKSNCIMP
+10 GVSVPKSNCIMP

-41 GVTTEIFKPFCKVTI
+41 GVTTEIFKPFCKVSI

-131 QGDKPV
+131 QGDTPV

-198 SFTGTVNQSVSIS
+198 SFTGTVSQSVSIS

-272 NKTATR
+272 NKRA
-278 TEART
+278 
-283 QSVTVYPTGT
+283 
-293 TGRRTFSETIAVTDG
+293 
-308 TVESISITNKSE
+308 
-320 LIPLGIIASASVR
+320 
-333 PGGFSIN
+333 
-340 GTAPEVGYA
+340 
-349 SYIIDV
+349 
-355 SYTVSM
+355 
-361 IGDYVVPPRFNF
+361 GDYIVPPRFTF

-424 YFVDFGGKETATF
+424 YFVDFGGTETATF
-437 LSAKTNTVKLLNQY
+437 LSAKTNTVKPLNQY

-535 GNTWARYDIT
+535 GTTWARYDIT

-708 DDYFI
+708 GDYFI

-772 PDSYMA
+772 PGDYPA
-778 PMEYSADFLFG
+778 PTNYGYDFLFLSDG
-789 FYGFTGVYSTFT
+789 FENVYNTFFVVYELSHART
-801 QTRYSIATRFGIMEK
+801 K
-816 VSSVRIQGETKNGN
+816 VSAAIIQGETKNGN

-843 AFGNVMEFSYSFQD
+843 AFGNVMEFSWSYKD

-864 IVYQQND
+864 IVEQQIN
-871 NITGYFTTEVQY
+871 NNTSYFTTEIQY

-894 IDFLSVNTTTASNT
+894 ISLMCMSDSVLAD
-908 PPTNP
+908 P
-913 DELPEY
+913 DALPEY
-919 VTYVSNP
+919 SADTSDTNYPIAKTVSNY
-926 NLTRVAGTGSNTPI
+926 PI
-940 ICRKDSREAL
+940 VCRKDSREAL
-950 SGVYAVEFVTTMK
+950 SGTYAVEFVTTMK
-963 DYVIGSALASN
+963 DYVIGSALASLN
-974 NIMVSGM
+974 PLVIGFG
-981 NANAKAQIVILQNP
+981 AQRPPRLYILKKPLN
-995 IDKLSRYVD
+995 KLSRYVD
-1004 LSAGNVAATYEVG
+1004 LSDDNVAWWTSIVNSPTVTGLVITLENQNGPA
-1017 INLLGT
+1017 
-1023 FDTPYIRSLGVSATA
+1023 PYIQSGGLESTVS
-1038 AGAAWAIVTPKYNGT
+1038 GKAWAIATPKYNGT

-1075 LVGQNTTVNVGDT
+1075 LIGQNITVNVGDT
-1088 IARFKIV
+1088 IAQFKIV

>member
-1 MPTFSLTID
+1 MPTYSLTID

-66 PTIVKHYR
+66 PTITRYYR
-74 LMSDMGTE
+74 LMEDRAEE
-82 SPNGTGKY
+82 SPVGTGKY

-119 QYTQVT
+119 QYQSVT
-125 PTIDTA
+125 AELVNGSSGTFNN
-131 QGDKPV
+131 
-137 DILFTDDNK
+137 ILDNLVGLSNIK
-146 TPYAISD
+146 TPVLIGESVTLPYPNPSD
-153 LFNLPNITPFSY
+153 VSGSSSRY
-165 SGTGMI
+165 SGNVTITFGDGTSESIAVLPTGGLANGGTFMAKSGLNLI
-171 DYQQTI
+171 HYDYEI
-177 KVTLTNSK
+177 FDSAG
-185 NQSGTVVYNNTST
+185 GTTSIPYY
-198 SFTGTVNQSVSIS
+198 GDI
-211 SGANVFEYEYS
+211 
-222 YSYNLHGADVS
+222 
-233 VTQKST
+233 
-239 FTIYGQ
+239 TIYSQ

-272 NKTATR
+272 NKKT
-278 TEART
+278 
-283 QSVTVYPTGT
+283 
-293 TGRRTFSETIAVTDG
+293 
-308 TVESISITNKSE
+308 
-320 LIPLGIIASASVR
+320 
-333 PGGFSIN
+333 
-340 GTAPEVGYA
+340 
-349 SYIIDV
+349 
-355 SYTVSM
+355 
-361 IGDYVVPPRFNF
+361 GDYIVPPRFNF

-424 YFVDFGGKETATF
+424 YFVDFGGKELATF
-437 LSAKTNTVKLLNQY
+437 LSAKTNTVKPLNQY

-535 GNTWARYDIT
+535 GSAWARYDIT

-772 PDSYMA
+772 PDSYIA
-778 PMEYSADFLFG
+778 PTEYSADFLFG
-789 FYGFTGVYSTFT
+789 FYGFTGVYSTFK
-801 QTRYSIATRFGIMEK
+801 QVRYNGATRFGIMEK

-894 IDFLSVNTTTASNT
+894 IDFLSANTTTSSPN

-919 VTYVSNP
+919 VAYASNP
-926 NLTRVAGTGSNTPI
+926 NLTSVAGTGSNTPI

-950 SGVYAVEFVTTMK
+950 SGTYAVEFVTTMK
-963 DYVIGSALASN
+963 DYVIGSALAAN

-981 NANAKAQIVILQNP
+981 NENAKAQIVILQNP

-1004 LSAGNVAATYEVG
+1004 LSAGNVAATYEVSVD
-1017 INLLGT
+1017 LLGT
-1023 FDTPYIRSLGVSATA
+1023 FETPYVRSLGVSATA

-1053 SYTVEDEDGNTE
+1053 SYTVEDVDGNTE

-1075 LVGQNTTVNVGDT
+1075 LIGQNTEIAVGDT
-1088 IARFKIV
+1088 IAQFKIV

>member
-1 MPTFSLTID
+1 MPTYSLTID

-66 PTIVKHYR
+66 PTITRYYR
-74 LMSDMGTE
+74 LMEDRAEE
-82 SPNGTGKY
+82 SPVGTGKY

-119 QYTQVT
+119 QYQSVTAELVNGSSGTFNNILDNLVGLSNIKTPVLIGESVTLPYPNPSDVSGSSSRYSGNVTITFGDGTNETIPVLSTGGLANGGIFTAKSGLNLIHYEYEIFDSSGGT
-125 PTIDTA
+125 PTTISYY
-131 QGDKPV
+131 GD
-137 DILFTDDNK
+137 I
-146 TPYAISD
+146 
-153 LFNLPNITPFSY
+153 
-165 SGTGMI
+165 
-171 DYQQTI
+171 
-177 KVTLTNSK
+177 
-185 NQSGTVVYNNTST
+185 
-198 SFTGTVNQSVSIS
+198 
-211 SGANVFEYEYS
+211 
-222 YSYNLHGADVS
+222 
-233 VTQKST
+233 
-239 FTIYGQ
+239 TIYGQ

-265 LCEPRIW
+265 LCEPLIW
-272 NKTATR
+272 DFGATKIQ
-278 TEART
+278 T
-283 QSVTVYPTGT
+283 QNQSMEISLNGNPPS
-293 TGRRTFSETIAVTDG
+293 FSETG
-308 TVESISITNKSE
+308 TITG
-320 LIPLGIIASASVR
+320 GIISSAVILNKAEFIRAGIRIGITYTDTTYTVTASANSTPV
-333 PGGFSIN
+333 PIL
-340 GTAPEVGYA
+340 TAQ
-349 SYIIDV
+349 IKI
-355 SYTVSM
+355 TVQSQ
-361 IGDYVVPPRFNF
+361 GDYVVPPRFTF

-424 YFVDFGGKETATF
+424 YFVDFGGTELATF
-437 LSAKTNTVKLLNQY
+437 LSAKTNTVKPLNQY

-506 VTEETAIFPS
+506 VTEDTAIFPS

-535 GNTWARYDIT
+535 GTTWARYDIT

-608 VTGNNSLLSGA
+608 VTGNNSLLNGA

-694 RYASTIPQAGQKWD
+694 QYASTIPQAGQKWD

-731 TKNFNRMSKY
+731 TKNFNRMSK
-741 IGANSYRRIYEV
+741 
-753 SERMV
+753 
-758 QERNTIYT
+758 
-766 DYLVIV
+766 
-772 PDSYMA
+772 
-778 PMEYSADFLFG
+778 
-789 FYGFTGVYSTFT
+789 
-801 QTRYSIATRFGIMEK
+801 
-816 VSSVRIQGETKNGN
+816 
-830 ETLPEV
+830 
-836 ILPVVAS
+836 
-843 AFGNVMEFSYSFQD
+843 
-857 NFSAGQK
+857 
-864 IVYQQND
+864 
-871 NITGYFTTEVQY
+871 
-883 CDYYGRMYYEN
+883 
-894 IDFLSVNTTTASNT
+894 
-908 PPTNP
+908 
-913 DELPEY
+913 
-919 VTYVSNP
+919 
-926 NLTRVAGTGSNTPI
+926 
-940 ICRKDSREAL
+940 
-950 SGVYAVEFVTTMK
+950 
-963 DYVIGSALASN
+963 
-974 NIMVSGM
+974 
-981 NANAKAQIVILQNP
+981 
-995 IDKLSRYVD
+995 
-1004 LSAGNVAATYEVG
+1004 
-1017 INLLGT
+1017 
-1023 FDTPYIRSLGVSATA
+1023 
-1038 AGAAWAIVTPKYNGT
+1038 
-1053 SYTVEDEDGNTE
+1053 
-1065 TFTPQYGGEL
+1065 
-1075 LVGQNTTVNVGDT
+1075 
-1088 IARFKIV
+1088 
-1095 GTHDIFKFI
+1095 
-1104 EEQED
+1104 

>member
-1 MPTFSLTID
+1 MPTYSLTID

-41 GVTTEIFKPFCKVTI
+41 GVTTEIFKPFCKVSI
-56 TAEGAPRENE
+56 AAEGAARENE
-66 PTIVKHYR
+66 PTITRYYR
-74 LMSDMGTE
+74 LMEDRAEE
-82 SPNGTGKY
+82 SPVGTGKY

-131 QGDKPV
+131 QGDTPV

-177 KVTLTNSK
+177 KVTFTNSK
-185 NQSGTVVYNNTST
+185 NQSGTVVYNDTST

-211 SGANVFEYEYS
+211 SGANVFAYEYS
-222 YSYNLHGADVS
+222 YSYNLHGTDVS
-233 VTQKST
+233 ITQKST

-272 NKTATR
+272 NKK
-278 TEART
+278 TE
-283 QSVTVYPTGT
+283 
-293 TGRRTFSETIAVTDG
+293 
-308 TVESISITNKSE
+308 N
-320 LIPLGIIASASVR
+320 
-333 PGGFSIN
+333 
-340 GTAPEVGYA
+340 
-349 SYIIDV
+349 
-355 SYTVSM
+355 
-361 IGDYVVPPRFNF
+361 YVVPPRFTF

-424 YFVDFGGKETATF
+424 YFVDFGGKELATF
-437 LSAKTNTVKLLNQY
+437 LSAKTNTVKPLNEY

-506 VTEETAIFPS
+506 VTEDTAIFPS

-535 GNTWARYDIT
+535 GTTWARYDIT

-608 VTGNNSLLSGA
+608 VTGNDNLLSGA

-772 PDSYMA
+772 PGDYPA
-778 PMEYSADFLFG
+778 PTNYGYDFLFLSDG
-789 FYGFTGVYSTFT
+789 FENVYNTFFVVYELSHART
-801 QTRYSIATRFGIMEK
+801 K
-816 VSSVRIQGETKNGN
+816 VSAAIIQGETKNGN

-843 AFGNVMEFSYSFQD
+843 AFGNVMEFSWSYKD

-883 CDYYGRMYYEN
+883 CDYYGRLYYEN
-894 IDFLSVNTTTASNT
+894 ISLMCMGDTVLAD
-908 PPTNP
+908 P
-913 DELPEY
+913 DALPEY
-919 VTYVSNP
+919 SADTSDTNYPIAKTVSNY
-926 NLTRVAGTGSNTPI
+926 PI
-940 ICRKDSREAL
+940 VCRKDSREAL
-950 SGVYAVEFVTTMK
+950 SGTYAVEFVTTMK
-963 DYVIGSALASN
+963 DIVIGSALASN
-974 NIMVSGM
+974 NPLVAGFGAQR
-981 NANAKAQIVILQNP
+981 NAYLYILKKPLN
-995 IDKLSRYVD
+995 KLSRYVD
-1004 LSAGNVAATYEVG
+1004 LSDDNVAWWTSIVNSSTVTG
-1017 INLLGT
+1017 FVIT
-1023 FDTPYIRSLGVSATA
+1023 FENQNGPAPYIQSGGLESTVS
-1038 AGAAWAIVTPKYNGT
+1038 GKAWAIATPKYNGT

-1075 LVGQNTTVNVGDT
+1075 LIGQNTEIAVGDT
-1088 IARFKIV
+1088 IAQFKIV

>member
-1 MPTFSLTID
+1 MPTYSLTID

-41 GVTTEIFKPFCKVTI
+41 GVTTEIFKPFCKVLI
-56 TAEGAPRENE
+56 SAEGAARENE

-119 QYTQVT
+119 QYQSVT
-125 PTIDTA
+125 AELVNGSSGTFNN
-131 QGDKPV
+131 
-137 DILFTDDNK
+137 ILDNLVGLSNIK
-146 TPYAISD
+146 TPVLIGESVTLPYPNPSD
-153 LFNLPNITPFSY
+153 VSGSSSRY
-165 SGTGMI
+165 SGNVTITFGDGTSESIAVLPTGGLANGGTFMAKSGLNLI
-171 DYQQTI
+171 HYDYEIFDSAGGTTTI
-177 KVTLTNSK
+177 PYY
-185 NQSGTVVYNNTST
+185 GD
-198 SFTGTVNQSVSIS
+198 I
-211 SGANVFEYEYS
+211 
-222 YSYNLHGADVS
+222 
-233 VTQKST
+233 
-239 FTIYGQ
+239 TIYSQ

-272 NKTATR
+272 NKR
-278 TEART
+278 T
-283 QSVTVYPTGT
+283 
-293 TGRRTFSETIAVTDG
+293 
-308 TVESISITNKSE
+308 
-320 LIPLGIIASASVR
+320 
-333 PGGFSIN
+333 
-340 GTAPEVGYA
+340 
-349 SYIIDV
+349 
-355 SYTVSM
+355 
-361 IGDYVVPPRFNF
+361 GDYVVPPRFTF

-424 YFVDFGGKETATF
+424 YFVDFGGKELATF
-437 LSAKTNTVKLLNQY
+437 LSAKTNTVKPLNQY

-506 VTEETAIFPS
+506 VTEDTAIFPS

-535 GNTWARYDIT
+535 GSAWARYDIT

-608 VTGNNSLLSGA
+608 VTGNDNLLSGA
-619 SAADYAKLCFELEY
+619 EAADYAKLCFELEY

-772 PDSYMA
+772 PGDYPA
-778 PMEYSADFLFG
+778 PTNYGYDFLFLSDG
-789 FYGFTGVYSTFT
+789 FENVYNTFFVVYGLSHART
-801 QTRYSIATRFGIMEK
+801 K
-816 VSSVRIQGETKNGN
+816 VSAAIIQGETKNGN

-843 AFGNVMEFSYSFQD
+843 AFGNVMEFSWSYKD

-864 IVYQQND
+864 IVAQQIN
-871 NITGYFTTEVQY
+871 NNTSYFTTEVQY

-894 IDFLSVNTTTASNT
+894 ISLMCMGDTVLAD
-908 PPTNP
+908 P
-913 DELPEY
+913 DALPEY
-919 VTYVSNP
+919 SADTSDTNYPIAKTVSNY
-926 NLTRVAGTGSNTPI
+926 PI
-940 ICRKDSREAL
+940 VCRKDSREAL
-950 SGVYAVEFVTTMK
+950 SGTYAVEFVTTMK
-963 DYVIGSALASN
+963 DIVIGSALASN
-974 NIMVSGM
+974 NPLVAGFGAQR
-981 NANAKAQIVILQNP
+981 NAYLYILKKPLN
-995 IDKLSRYVD
+995 KLSRYVD
-1004 LSAGNVAATYEVG
+1004 LSDDNVALWTSIVNSSTVTG
-1017 INLLGT
+1017 FVIT
-1023 FDTPYIRSLGVSATA
+1023 FENQNGPAPYIQSGGLESTVS
-1038 AGAAWAIVTPKYNGT
+1038 GKAWAIATPKYNGT

-1075 LVGQNTTVNVGDT
+1075 LIGQNTEIAVGDT
-1088 IARFKIV
+1088 IAQFKIV

>member
-1 MPTFSLTID
+1 MPTYSLTID
-10 GVSIPKSNCIMP
+10 GVSILKSNCIMP

-41 GVTTEIFKPFCKVTI
+41 GVTTEIFKPFCKVSISVT
-56 TAEGAPRENE
+56 GAQRENE
-66 PTIVKHYR
+66 PTITRYYR
-74 LMSDMGTE
+74 LMEDRAEE
-82 SPNGTGKY
+82 SPVGTGKY

-119 QYTQVT
+119 NYERFY
-125 PTIDTA
+125 PA
-131 QGDKPV
+131 LENV
-137 DILFTDDNK
+137 DCAFYDDPQNMPSNLVLTDNFK
-146 TPYAISD
+146 SPIPATSSVAFPSASFVYQ
-153 LFNLPNITPFSY
+153 NLTDITPSEMGYINLEAVVQYPDGTTETFSY
-165 SGTGMI
+165 TGNDSLAVPGSFTPKTGLNKI
-171 DYQQTI
+171 TW
-177 KVTLTNSK
+177 
-185 NQSGTVVYNNTST
+185 TST
-198 SFTGTVNQSVSIS
+198 IQNGGYYLKYDT
-211 SGANVFEYEYS
+211 Y
-222 YSYNLHGADVS
+222 
-233 VTQKST
+233 
-239 FTIYGQ
+239 IYGQ

-272 NKTATR
+272 NKM
-278 TEART
+278 TE
-283 QSVTVYPTGT
+283 
-293 TGRRTFSETIAVTDG
+293 E
-308 TVESISITNKSE
+308 
-320 LIPLGIIASASVR
+320 
-333 PGGFSIN
+333 
-340 GTAPEVGYA
+340 
-349 SYIIDV
+349 
-355 SYTVSM
+355 
-361 IGDYVVPPRFNF
+361 YVVPPRFTF

-424 YFVDFGGKETATF
+424 YFVDFGGKELATF
-437 LSAKTNTVKLLNQY
+437 LSAKTNTVKPLNQY

-535 GNTWARYDIT
+535 GTTWARYDIT

-608 VTGNNSLLSGA
+608 VTGNNSLLNGA
-619 SAADYAKLCFELEY
+619 EAADYAKLCFELEY

-713 SDVAVEITNPCF
+713 SDVAVEISNPCF

-926 NLTRVAGTGSNTPI
+926 NLKRVAGTGSNTPI

-963 DYVIGSALASN
+963 DYVIGSALAAN

-995 IDKLSRYVD
+995 LDKLSRYVD

-1023 FDTPYIRSLGVSATA
+1023 FDTPFIRSLGVSATA

-1075 LVGQNTTVNVGDT
+1075 LVGQNTEIAVGDT
-1088 IARFKIV
+1088 IAQFKIV

>member
-1 MPTFSLTID
+1 MPTYSLTVD

-41 GVTTEIFKPFCKVTI
+41 GVMTEIFKPFCKVSISVT
-56 TAEGAPRENE
+56 GAQRENE
-66 PTIVKHYR
+66 PTITRYYR
-74 LMSDMGTE
+74 LMEDRATE
-82 SPNGTGKY
+82 SPVGTGKY

-131 QGDKPV
+131 QGDRPV

-272 NKTATR
+272 NKRA
-278 TEART
+278 
-283 QSVTVYPTGT
+283 
-293 TGRRTFSETIAVTDG
+293 
-308 TVESISITNKSE
+308 
-320 LIPLGIIASASVR
+320 
-333 PGGFSIN
+333 
-340 GTAPEVGYA
+340 
-349 SYIIDV
+349 
-355 SYTVSM
+355 
-361 IGDYVVPPRFNF
+361 GDYIVPPRFTF

-424 YFVDFGGKETATF
+424 YFVDFGGKELATF
-437 LSAKTNTVKLLNQY
+437 LSAKTNTVKPLNQY

-506 VTEETAIFPS
+506 VTEDTAIFPS

-535 GNTWARYDIT
+535 GTTWARYDIT

-570 YGIYYTQGE
+570 YGVYYTQGE

-648 GDFLAFPRTI
+648 GDLLAFPRTI

-772 PDSYMA
+772 PGDYPA
-778 PMEYSADFLFG
+778 PTNYGYDFLFLSDG
-789 FYGFTGVYSTFT
+789 FENVYNTFFVVYGLSHART
-801 QTRYSIATRFGIMEK
+801 K
-816 VSSVRIQGETKNGN
+816 VSAAIIQGETKNGN

-843 AFGNVMEFSYSFQD
+843 AFGNVMEFSWSYKD

-883 CDYYGRMYYEN
+883 CDYYGRLYYEN
-894 IDFLSVNTTTASNT
+894 ISLMCMGDTVLAD
-908 PPTNP
+908 P
-913 DELPEY
+913 DALPEY
-919 VTYVSNP
+919 SADTSDTNYPIAKTVSNY
-926 NLTRVAGTGSNTPI
+926 PI
-940 ICRKDSREAL
+940 VCRKDSREAL
-950 SGVYAVEFVTTMK
+950 SGTYAVEFVTTMK
-963 DYVIGSALASN
+963 DIVIGSALASN
-974 NIMVSGM
+974 NPLVAGFGAQR
-981 NANAKAQIVILQNP
+981 NAYLYILKNP
-995 IDKLSRYVD
+995 LNKLSRYVD
-1004 LSAGNVAATYEVG
+1004 LSDDNVAWWTSIVNSSTVTG
-1017 INLLGT
+1017 FVIT
-1023 FDTPYIRSLGVSATA
+1023 FENQNGPAPYIQSGGLESTVS
-1038 AGAAWAIVTPKYNGT
+1038 GKAWAIATPKYNGT

-1075 LVGQNTTVNVGDT
+1075 LIGQNTEIAVGDT
-1088 IARFKIV
+1088 IAQFKIV

>member
-1 MPTFSLTID
+1 MPTYSLTID

-41 GVTTEIFKPFCKVTI
+41 GVTTEIFKPFCKVLI
-56 TAEGAPRENE
+56 SAEGAARENE

-119 QYTQVT
+119 QYQSVT
-125 PTIDTA
+125 AELVNGSSGTFNN
-131 QGDKPV
+131 
-137 DILFTDDNK
+137 ILDNLVGLSNIK
-146 TPYAISD
+146 TPVLIGESVTLPYPNPSD
-153 LFNLPNITPFSY
+153 VSGSSSRY
-165 SGTGMI
+165 SGNVTITFGDGTSESIAVLPTGGLANGGTFMAKSGLNLI
-171 DYQQTI
+171 HYDYEIFDSAGGTTTI
-177 KVTLTNSK
+177 PYY
-185 NQSGTVVYNNTST
+185 GD
-198 SFTGTVNQSVSIS
+198 I
-211 SGANVFEYEYS
+211 
-222 YSYNLHGADVS
+222 
-233 VTQKST
+233 
-239 FTIYGQ
+239 TIYSQ

-272 NKTATR
+272 NKR
-278 TEART
+278 T
-283 QSVTVYPTGT
+283 
-293 TGRRTFSETIAVTDG
+293 
-308 TVESISITNKSE
+308 
-320 LIPLGIIASASVR
+320 
-333 PGGFSIN
+333 
-340 GTAPEVGYA
+340 
-349 SYIIDV
+349 
-355 SYTVSM
+355 
-361 IGDYVVPPRFNF
+361 GDYVVPPRFTF

-424 YFVDFGGKETATF
+424 YFVDFGGKELATF
-437 LSAKTNTVKLLNQY
+437 LSAKTNTVKPLNQY

-506 VTEETAIFPS
+506 VTEDTAIFPS

-535 GNTWARYDIT
+535 GSAWARYDIT

-608 VTGNNSLLSGA
+608 VTGNDNLLSGA
-619 SAADYAKLCFELEY
+619 EAADYAKLCFELEY

-772 PDSYMA
+772 PGDYPA
-778 PMEYSADFLFG
+778 PTNYGYDFLFLSDG
-789 FYGFTGVYSTFT
+789 FENVYNTFFVVYGLSHART
-801 QTRYSIATRFGIMEK
+801 K
-816 VSSVRIQGETKNGN
+816 VSAAIIQGETKNGN

-843 AFGNVMEFSYSFQD
+843 AFGNVMEFSWSYKD

-864 IVYQQND
+864 IVAQQIN
-871 NITGYFTTEVQY
+871 NNTSYFTTEVQY

-894 IDFLSVNTTTASNT
+894 ISLMCMGDTVLAD
-908 PPTNP
+908 P
-913 DELPEY
+913 DALPEY
-919 VTYVSNP
+919 SADTSDTNYPIAKTVSNY
-926 NLTRVAGTGSNTPI
+926 PI
-940 ICRKDSREAL
+940 VCRKDSREAL
-950 SGVYAVEFVTTMK
+950 SGTYAVEFVTTMK
-963 DYVIGSALASN
+963 DIVIGSALASN
-974 NIMVSGM
+974 NPLVAGFGAQR
-981 NANAKAQIVILQNP
+981 NAYLYILKKPLN
-995 IDKLSRYVD
+995 KLSRYVD
-1004 LSAGNVAATYEVG
+1004 LSDDNVAWWTSIVNSSTVTG
-1017 INLLGT
+1017 FVIT
-1023 FDTPYIRSLGVSATA
+1023 FENQNGPAPYIQSGGLESTVS
-1038 AGAAWAIVTPKYNGT
+1038 GKAWAIATPKYNGT

-1075 LVGQNTTVNVGDT
+1075 LIGQNTEIAVGDT
-1088 IARFKIV
+1088 IAQFKIV

>member
-1 MPTFSLTID
+1 MPTYSLTID

-41 GVTTEIFKPFCKVTI
+41 GVTTEIFKPFCKVSI
-56 TAEGAPRENE
+56 AAEGAARENE
-66 PTIVKHYR
+66 PTITRYYR
-74 LMSDMGTE
+74 LMEDRAEE
-82 SPNGTGKY
+82 SPVGTGKY

-101 FLEGFLVE
+101 FLEGFIVE

-272 NKTATR
+272 NKT
-278 TEART
+278 TE
-283 QSVTVYPTGT
+283 
-293 TGRRTFSETIAVTDG
+293 E
-308 TVESISITNKSE
+308 
-320 LIPLGIIASASVR
+320 
-333 PGGFSIN
+333 
-340 GTAPEVGYA
+340 
-349 SYIIDV
+349 
-355 SYTVSM
+355 
-361 IGDYVVPPRFNF
+361 YVVPPRFTF

-424 YFVDFGGKETATF
+424 YFVDFGGRELATF
-437 LSAKTNTVKLLNQY
+437 LSAKTNTVKPLNEY

-516 ALPILKINAFRWVD
+516 ALPILKINSFRWVD

-588 NTEWSGGIF
+588 NTEWSGGVF
-597 ANPAIVNILRA
+597 ANPAIVNILRS
-608 VTGNNSLLSGA
+608 VTGNNSLLNGA

-713 SDVAVEITNPCF
+713 SDVAVEISNPCF

-772 PDSYMA
+772 PGDYPA
-778 PMEYSADFLFG
+778 PTNYGYDFLFLSDG
-789 FYGFTGVYSTFT
+789 FENVYNTFFVVYGLSHART
-801 QTRYSIATRFGIMEK
+801 K
-816 VSSVRIQGETKNGN
+816 VSAAIIQGETKNGN

-843 AFGNVMEFSYSFQD
+843 AFGNVMEFSWSYKD

-864 IVYQQND
+864 IVAQQIN
-871 NITGYFTTEVQY
+871 NNTSYFTTEVQY
-883 CDYYGRMYYEN
+883 CDYYGRLYYEN
-894 IDFLSVNTTTASNT
+894 ISLMCMGDTVLAD
-908 PPTNP
+908 P
-913 DELPEY
+913 DALPEY
-919 VTYVSNP
+919 SADTSDTNYPIAKTVSNY
-926 NLTRVAGTGSNTPI
+926 PI
-940 ICRKDSREAL
+940 VCRKDSREAL
-950 SGVYAVEFVTTMK
+950 SGTYAVEFVTTMK
-963 DYVIGSALASN
+963 DYVIGSALASLN
-974 NIMVSGM
+974 PL
-981 NANAKAQIVILQNP
+981 VIGFGEQRPPRLYILKKPLN
-995 IDKLSRYVD
+995 KLSRYVD
-1004 LSAGNVAATYEVG
+1004 LSDDNVVWWTSIVNSPTVTGLVITLENQNGPA
-1017 INLLGT
+1017 
-1023 FDTPYIRSLGVSATA
+1023 PYIKSDGFESTVS
-1038 AGAAWAIVTPKYNGT
+1038 GAAWAIVTPKYNGT

-1075 LVGQNTTVNVGDT
+1075 LIGQNITVNVGDT
-1088 IARFKIV
+1088 IAQFKIV

>member
-1 MPTFSLTID
+1 MPTYALTID

-56 TAEGAPRENE
+56 TAEGAARENE

-90 RHDLTLIEETK
+90 RHDLALIEETK
-101 FLEGFLVE
+101 FLEGFIVE

-119 QYTQVT
+119 QYNPITPILYNEGGDGTLHLHIQGLENLKSPTPTGTQIKIPDFAPVETGTQNATITISYSNGTTQTATAGDDGTVT
-125 PTIDTA
+125 PAYVTVKN
-131 QGDKPV
+131 GYNH
-137 DILFTDDNK
+137 FH
-146 TPYAISD
+146 
-153 LFNLPNITPFSY
+153 Y
-165 SGTGMI
+165 SHTMAFGG
-171 DYQQTI
+171 
-177 KVTLTNSK
+177 
-185 NQSGTVVYNNTST
+185 QSSTST
-198 SFTGTVNQSVSIS
+198 GEF
-211 SGANVFEYEYS
+211 
-222 YSYNLHGADVS
+222 D
-233 VTQKST
+233 
-239 FTIYGQ
+239 IYGQ

-272 NKTATR
+272 NKTT
-278 TEART
+278 
-283 QSVTVYPTGT
+283 
-293 TGRRTFSETIAVTDG
+293 
-308 TVESISITNKSE
+308 
-320 LIPLGIIASASVR
+320 
-333 PGGFSIN
+333 
-340 GTAPEVGYA
+340 
-349 SYIIDV
+349 
-355 SYTVSM
+355 
-361 IGDYVVPPRFNF
+361 GDYVVPPRFNF

-424 YFVDFGGKETATF
+424 YFVDFGGTELATF
-437 LSAKTNTVKLLNQY
+437 LSAKTNTVKPLNQY

-506 VTEETAIFPS
+506 VTEDTAIFPT

-772 PDSYMA
+772 PGDYPA
-778 PMEYSADFLFG
+778 PTNYGYDFLFLSDG
-789 FYGFTGVYSTFT
+789 FENVYNTFFVVYGLSHART
-801 QTRYSIATRFGIMEK
+801 K
-816 VSSVRIQGETKNGN
+816 VSAAIIQGETKNGS

-843 AFGNVMEFSYSFQD
+843 AFGNVMEFSWSYKD

-894 IDFLSVNTTTASNT
+894 ISLMCMGDTVLAD
-908 PPTNP
+908 P
-913 DELPEY
+913 DALPEY
-919 VTYVSNP
+919 SADTSDTNYPIAKTVSNY
-926 NLTRVAGTGSNTPI
+926 PI
-940 ICRKDSREAL
+940 VCRKDSREAL
-950 SGVYAVEFVTTMK
+950 SGTYAVEFVTTMK
-963 DYVIGSALASN
+963 DIVIGSALASN
-974 NIMVSGM
+974 NPLVAGFG
-981 NANAKAQIVILQNP
+981 AQRPPRLYIFKKPLN
-995 IDKLSRYVD
+995 KLSRHVD
-1004 LSAGNVAATYEVG
+1004 LSDDNVAWWTSIVNSPTVTG
-1017 INLLGT
+1017 LVIT
-1023 FDTPYIRSLGVSATA
+1023 FENQNGSAPYIQSGGFESTVS
-1038 AGAAWAIVTPKYNGT
+1038 GAAWAIVTPKYNGT

-1088 IARFKIV
+1088 IARFKIM

>member
-1 MPTFSLTID
+1 MPTYSLTIN

-119 QYTQVT
+119 NYERLYPVLENVDYSFGTPSASDVLTSSFETPVLTSSSITFPSAGYIYTNLTTIPTSEMGYIELSAVVQYPDGTSENFNYAGND
-125 PTIDTA
+125 PLASPGSFMPKSGI
-131 QGDKPV
+131 
-137 DILFTDDNK
+137 NK
-146 TPYAISD
+146 
-153 LFNLPNITPFSY
+153 ITW
-165 SGTGMI
+165 
-171 DYQQTI
+171 
-177 KVTLTNSK
+177 
-185 NQSGTVVYNNTST
+185 TST
-198 SFTGTVNQSVSIS
+198 IQNGNYYLKYDT
-211 SGANVFEYEYS
+211 Y
-222 YSYNLHGADVS
+222 
-233 VTQKST
+233 
-239 FTIYGQ
+239 IYGQ

-272 NKTATR
+272 NKR
-278 TEART
+278 T
-283 QSVTVYPTGT
+283 
-293 TGRRTFSETIAVTDG
+293 
-308 TVESISITNKSE
+308 
-320 LIPLGIIASASVR
+320 
-333 PGGFSIN
+333 
-340 GTAPEVGYA
+340 
-349 SYIIDV
+349 
-355 SYTVSM
+355 
-361 IGDYVVPPRFNF
+361 GDYVVPPRFTF
-373 RYNDPNDAHEID
+373 RYNDPNDEHETD

-424 YFVDFGGKETATF
+424 YFVDFGGTELATF
-437 LSAKTNTVKLLNQY
+437 LSAKTNTVKPLNQY

-535 GNTWARYDIT
+535 GTTWARYDIT

-608 VTGNNSLLSGA
+608 VTGNNSLLNGA
-619 SAADYAKLCFELEY
+619 EAADYAKLCFELEY

-708 DDYFI
+708 DHYFI

-772 PDSYMA
+772 PDSYIA
-778 PMEYSADFLFG
+778 PMEYSDDFLFG

-871 NITGYFTTEVQY
+871 NITGYFTTGVQY

-919 VTYVSNP
+919 VTYASNP
-926 NLTRVAGTGSNTPI
+926 NLTSVAGTGSNTPI
-940 ICRKDSREAL
+940 VCRKDSREAL
-950 SGVYAVEFVTTMK
+950 SGTYAVEFVTTMN

-995 IDKLSRYVD
+995 LDKLSRYVD

-1053 SYTVEDEDGNTE
+1053 SYTVDDEDGNTE

-1088 IARFKIV
+1088 IAQFKIV